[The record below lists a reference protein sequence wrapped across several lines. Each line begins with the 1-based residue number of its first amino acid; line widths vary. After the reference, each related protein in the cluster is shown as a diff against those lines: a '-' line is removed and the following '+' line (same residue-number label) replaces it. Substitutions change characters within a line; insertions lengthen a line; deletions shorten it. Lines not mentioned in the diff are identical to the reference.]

1 MLDNDIR
8 DKVVTLLDDGVGP
21 SAIVKKLG
29 VSRTS
34 IYRIKDEIKNGE
46 VKAKPADPL
55 PPPPPTSYTVAKVL
69 KEVPN
74 PRLFLAEIDG
84 KVVKVVKKEGR
95 FLRRGALLRVQSVR
109 DDLYRLV

>member
-1 MLDNDIR
+1 MLDNDVR

-46 VKAKPADPL
+46 VKVQPADPL
-55 PPPPPTSYTVAKVL
+55 PPSTIGDYMVAKAV

-74 PRLFLAEIDG
+74 PRLFLADIDG

-95 FLRRGALLRVQSVR
+95 SIRRGASLRVQQVGN
-109 DDLYRLV
+109 DLYRLV

>member
-34 IYRIKDEIKNGE
+34 IYRIKDEIKNG
-46 VKAKPADPL
+46 AKPADPL
-55 PPPPPTSYTVAKVL
+55 PPSSFAPDYVSLKVV

-74 PRLFLAEIDG
+74 PRLFLGEIDG
-84 KVVKVVKKEGR
+84 RVVKVVKKEGR
-95 FLRRGALLRVQSVR
+95 SVRRGVMLRVQQVGN
-109 DDLYRLV
+109 DLYRLV